1 MASAENCME
10 PPSVRQPRVNEWH
23 RIVQTCNLTY
33 CPTVT
38 FVTIAA
44 ALSLRA
50 ASVRVHAACVLV
62 FADPKKILGT
72 GARTPTKTPRRS
84 FLPGNSGQR
93 PLLTQPLNCPY

>member
-1 MASAENCME
+1 MPECRALHGPDFRRPASR
-10 PPSVRQPRVNEWH
+10 RQKASH
-23 RIVQTCNLTY
+23 RPNLQFDILHDGDFRHD
-33 CPTVT
+33 CRR
-38 FVTIAA
+38 FA
-44 ALSLRA
+44 LRA
-50 ASVRVHAACVLV
+50 APVRVHAACVLV